1 MTMTIPLRSIGVFH
15 AAARAGS
22 ISRAAEELGVTPS
35 AVSQQIHALEAH
47 IGTALMMKSGRGV
60 VLTEAGERF
69 FAKITDEFDRIAEAT
84 QEARGFRSV
93 TTLMVRG
100 TPTLLTKWLLP
111 RLGSFLDSHPNM
123 HVRVDATTEH
133 TDFTRE
139 TVDLEIRH
147 GDGRYPGL
155 YTEGFAE
162 ERFWPVCAPS
172 LLPRAS
178 LDAGDIVSHRMI
190 HSLKSQVQWS
200 RWFGLNKVSGEG
212 NRRRV
217 LFDRSHM
224 AIDAAANG
232 LGIALESDLMIWRE
246 LRDGTLICPVRNPPQ
261 IELTTQW
268 IVCTQQAVQQ
278 RKVKLFLDWLRV
290 ERDKWQTSVRPA
302 PP

>member
-1 MTMTIPLRSIGVFH
+1 MTIPLRSISVFH
-15 AAARAGS
+15 AAARSGS

-47 IGTALMMKSGRGV
+47 IGTALMAKAGRGV
-60 VLTEAGERF
+60 MLTEAGERY
-69 FAKITDEFDRIAEAT
+69 FAKITDELDRIEEAT

-93 TTLMVRG
+93 TTLVVRG

-111 RLGSFLDSHPNM
+111 RLGGFLDSQPNI

-133 TDFTRE
+133 TDFTRDS
-139 TVDLEIRH
+139 VDLEIRH

-178 LDAGDIVSHRMI
+178 LAASDIAGHRLI
-190 HSLKSQVQWS
+190 YSLKSQMQWS
-200 RWFGLNKVSGEG
+200 RWFALGEVSGEG

-232 LGIALESDLMIWRE
+232 LGIALESDLMTWRE
-246 LRDGTLICPVRNPPQ
+246 LREGALICPVRAPPLVV
-261 IELTTQW
+261 LTTQW

-278 RKVKLFLDWLRV
+278 RKVKLFLDWLRL
-290 ERDKWQTSVRPA
+290 ERGKWQASVQAA

>member
-1 MTMTIPLRSIGVFH
+1 MSIPLRSISVFH

-35 AVSQQIHALEAH
+35 AVSQQIHALEVH
-47 IGTALMMKSGRGV
+47 IGTVLMTKSGRGV
-60 VLTEAGERF
+60 ILTEAGERF
-69 FAKITDEFDRIAEAT
+69 FAKITDEFDRIVEAT

-100 TPTLLTKWLLP
+100 TPTLLSKWLLP
-111 RLGSFLDSHPNM
+111 RLGSFLDLHPDM

-139 TVDLEIRH
+139 SVDLEIRH

-172 LLPRAS
+172 LIQPAS
-178 LDAGDIVSHRMI
+178 IEADAVVEHRMI
-190 HSLKSQVQWS
+190 HSLKSQMQWS
-200 RWFGLNKVSGEG
+200 RWFGISKASGEG

-224 AIDAAANG
+224 AIDAAVNG
-232 LGIALESDLMIWRE
+232 LGIALESDLMTWRE
-246 LRDGTLICPVRNPPQ
+246 LRDGALICPVRTPPLVS
-261 IELTTQW
+261 LTTQW
-268 IVCTQQAVQQ
+268 IVCTQQAAQQ
-278 RKVKLFLDWLRV
+278 RKIRLFLAWLRA
-290 ERDKWQTSVRPA
+290 ERDVWQASVRLL